1 MSLAT
6 ATVSVN
12 RQAALKQ
19 LEPMLLRELERRA
32 LGVQTRASDLC
43 PVDTG
48 RLRASITTQVTVDQV
63 GPVAR
68 IGSNVE
74 YAIYVEMGTSR
85 MEAQPFLR
93 PALGVGGGAAAI
105 TRGSGFARPAHG
117 LLGAAKGAIAEATG
131 L

>member
-12 RQAALKQ
+12 RQATLKQ
-19 LEPMLLRELERRA
+19 LEPMLLRELARRA

-85 MEAQPFLR
+85 MEAQPYLR
-93 PALGVGGGAAAI
+93 PALGVGGGAVAI
-105 TRGSGFARPAHG
+105 TRGSGLARPARG
-117 LLGAAKGAIAEATG
+117 LLTTAKGAVAESTG